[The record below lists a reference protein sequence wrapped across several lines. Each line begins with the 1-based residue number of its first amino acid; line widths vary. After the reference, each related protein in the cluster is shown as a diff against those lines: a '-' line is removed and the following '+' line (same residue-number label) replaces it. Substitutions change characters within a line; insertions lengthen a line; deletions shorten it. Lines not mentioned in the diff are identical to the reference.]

1 MGKFLTAGIIQRE
14 TIVKVPQLPIQYSRV
29 TRCYDTI
36 FGGIGG
42 DAYNVANA
50 LKWLGDDV
58 TLVSNIGER
67 DSHLFQTKHLDPR
80 YVFASLEQTPSAVIF
95 YDSERKLQT
104 FEDINDMEEV
114 PYDMARFA
122 EALADAD
129 LVILSNTKFCEPF
142 LAPVKESGK
151 KLVVNFNGLDR
162 ENELDQKFLTV
173 ADIIYVSDDEIKSD
187 PYEAM
192 RIMSEEYSMECGIL
206 GMGKAGLLMYTRADN
221 MVVPYPAVHI
231 KEVVNTVGAGN
242 ALLSCFL
249 HYYHKNGNYHEAIKY
264 ALMFAA
270 YKIGYVG
277 TSKGF
282 MTEDEMKLW
291 YDLIWNRYK

>member
-1 MGKFLTAGIIQRE
+1 MGRFLTAGIIQRE
-14 TIVKVPQLPIQYSRV
+14 TIVRVPKIPIEYSKV
-29 TRCYDTI
+29 TRCYDTV

-58 TLVSNIGER
+58 DLLSEIGER
-67 DSHLFQTKHLDPR
+67 DGHLFDTKHLDR
-80 YVFASLEQTPSAVIF
+80 HYVFANLKQTPSAVIF
-95 YDSERKLQT
+95 FDHDRKQQI
-104 FEDINDMEEV
+104 FEDTKDLEDV
-114 PYDMARFA
+114 PYDLSRFV
-122 EALADAD
+122 EALKTADM
-129 LVILSNTKFCEPF
+129 VILSNNKFCRPF
-142 LAPVKESGK
+142 LQPTKDSGK
-151 KLVVNFNGLDR
+151 KLVVNFNGLNR
-162 ENELDQKFLTV
+162 ENELDQEFLNA
-173 ADIIYVSDDEIKSD
+173 ADIVYVSDDEIGVE

-192 RIMSEEYSMECGIL
+192 RRMSENYGMECIIL
-206 GMGKAGLLMYTRADN
+206 GMGKAGLLMYTRQDG
-221 MVVPYPAVHI
+221 MIVPYSSVHI

-249 HYYHKNGNYHEAIKY
+249 HYYHKNGDCHEAIKY

-282 MTEDEMKLW
+282 MREDEMELW

>member
-14 TIVKVPQLPIQYSRV
+14 TIVKVPQLPIRYSRV
-29 TRCYDTI
+29 TRCYDTV

-50 LKWLGDDV
+50 LKWLGDEV
-58 TLVSNIGER
+58 ILVSNIGER
-67 DSHLFQTKHLDPR
+67 DSHLFETKHLNPH
-80 YVFASLEQTPSAVIF
+80 YVFSSLKQTPSAVVF
-95 YDSERKLQT
+95 YDSERKQQT
-104 FEDINDMEEV
+104 FEDIKDMEDV
-114 PYDMARFA
+114 PYDLERFA
-122 EALADAD
+122 EALKEADM
-129 LVILSNTKFCEPF
+129 VILSNTKFCEPF
-142 LAPVKESGK
+142 LPLVKESGK
-151 KLVVNFNGLDR
+151 KLVVNFNGLDQ
-162 ENELDQKFLTV
+162 EKELDQKFLTA
-173 ADIIYVSDDEIKSD
+173 ADIVYVSDDEIKSD
-187 PYEAM
+187 AYEAM
-192 RIMSEEYSMECGIL
+192 RMMSEEYAMDCVIL
-206 GMGKAGLLMYTRADN
+206 GMGKSGLLMYTREDN
-221 MVVPYPAVHI
+221 MIVPYPAVHI

-249 HYYHKNGNYHEAIKY
+249 HYYRKNGNYHEAIKY

-282 MTEDEMKLW
+282 MTEDEMQVW

>member
-14 TIVKVPQLPIQYSRV
+14 TIVKVPKLPLQYSRV
-29 TRCYDTI
+29 TRCYDTV

-50 LKWLGDDV
+50 LKWLGDEV
-58 TLVSNIGER
+58 ELISNIGER
-67 DSHLFQTKHLDPR
+67 DSHLFETKHLNPH
-80 YVFASLEQTPSAVIF
+80 YVSASLKQTPSAVIF
-95 YDSERKLQT
+95 YDNERRQQT
-104 FEDINDMEEV
+104 FEDIKDMEDV
-114 PYDMARFA
+114 PYDTELFA
-122 EALADAD
+122 EALKDAD
-129 LVILSNTKFCEPF
+129 IVILSNTKFCEPF
-142 LAPVKESGK
+142 LSQVKESGK
-151 KLVVNFNGLDR
+151 KLVVNFNGLER
-162 ENELDQKFLTV
+162 EKELDQKFLTA
-173 ADIIYVSDDEIKSD
+173 ADIVYVSDDEIKVD

-192 RIMSEEYSMECGIL
+192 RIMSEEYAMDCVIL
-206 GMGKAGLLMYTRADN
+206 GMGKSGLLMYTRTDN
-221 MVVPYPAVHI
+221 MIVPYPAVHI